1 MSTIRIYSKAA
12 FAFGPGAQ
20 QGTDLIDSFV
30 TVPGAF
36 QDMPEKYTQDLT
48 FKRAVQFHEVEII
61 EKQTFVQA
69 GQNAKTEV
77 KVETEAEDENKVEDE
92 VDPVE
97 KFYEELKGMN
107 KDQTAELAKK
117 YGTEFVEGDALKMNK
132 KRVMEAYKLSIAK
145 E

>member
-20 QGTDLIDSFV
+20 QGTDVIDSFI

-36 QDMPEKYTQDLT
+36 QDMPEKYTQDPT

-61 EKQTFVQA
+61 EKKAFVQA
-69 GQNAKTEV
+69 QQTKVE
-77 KVETEAEDENKVEDE
+77 VETETENKNEDDTV

-107 KDQTAELAKK
+107 KEQTAELAKK
-117 YGTEFVEGDALKMNK
+117 YGAEFVEGDALKMNK
-132 KRVMEAYKLSIAK
+132 KRVMEAYKLSIT
-145 E
+145 EE

>member
-20 QGTDLIDSFV
+20 QGTDVIDSFV

-36 QDMPEKYTQDLT
+36 QDMPEKYTHDPT

-61 EKQTFVQA
+61 EKKAFVQA
-69 GQNAKTEV
+69 QQTKVE
-77 KVETEAEDENKVEDE
+77 VETETENKNEDDTV

-107 KDQTAELAKK
+107 KEQTAELAKK
-117 YGTEFVEGDALKMNK
+117 YGAEFVEGDALKMNK
-132 KRVMEAYKLSIAK
+132 KRVMEAYKLSIT
-145 E
+145 EE

>member
-20 QGTDLIDSFV
+20 QGTDVIDSFV

-36 QDMPEKYTQDLT
+36 QDMPEKYTQDPT

-61 EKQTFVQA
+61 EKKAFVQS
-69 GQNAKTEV
+69 QQTKVE
-77 KVETEAEDENKVEDE
+77 VETENENKNEDDTA

-107 KDQTAELAKK
+107 KEQTAELAKK
-117 YGTEFVEGDALKMNK
+117 YGAEFVEGDALKMNK
-132 KRVMEAYKLSIAK
+132 KRVMEAYKLSIT
-145 E
+145 EE

>member
-20 QGTDLIDSFV
+20 QGTDVIDSFV

-36 QDMPEKYTQDLT
+36 QDMPEKYTQDPT

-61 EKQTFVQA
+61 EKKTFVQA
-69 GQNAKTEV
+69 QQV
-77 KVETEAEDENKVEDE
+77 KAEVETTAEDENEDDTT

-107 KDQTAELAKK
+107 KEQTAELAKK
-117 YGTEFVEGDALKMNK
+117 YGAEFVEGDALKMNK
-132 KRVMEAYKLSIAK
+132 KRVMEAYKLSIT
-145 E
+145 EE

>member
-20 QGTDLIDSFV
+20 QGTDVIDSFV
-30 TVPGAF
+30 TVPGSF
-36 QDMPEKYTQDLT
+36 QDMPEKYTQDPT

-61 EKQTFVQA
+61 EKKTFVQVNKA
-69 GQNAKTEV
+69 EN
-77 KVETEAEDENKVEDE
+77 EATVEDGNKDDTV

-107 KDQTAELAKK
+107 KEQTAEIAKK
-117 YGTEFVEGDALKMNK
+117 YGAEFVEGDALKMNK
-132 KRVMEAYKLSIAK
+132 KRVMEAYKLSIAD

>member
-20 QGTDLIDSFV
+20 QGTDVIDSFV
-30 TVPGAF
+30 TVPGSF
-36 QDMPEKYTQDLT
+36 QDMPEKYTQDPT

-61 EKQTFVQA
+61 EKKAFVQA
-69 GQNAKTEV
+69 QQTKVE
-77 KVETEAEDENKVEDE
+77 VETETENKNEDDTV

-107 KDQTAELAKK
+107 KEQTAELAKK
-117 YGTEFVEGDALKMNK
+117 YGAEFVEGDALKMNK
-132 KRVMEAYKLSIAK
+132 KRVMEAYKLSIAD

>member
-1 MSTIRIYSKAA
+1 MNTIRIYSKAA

-20 QGTDLIDSFV
+20 QGTDVIDSFV

-36 QDMPEKYTQDLT
+36 QDMPEKYTQDPT

-61 EKQTFVQA
+61 EKKTFVQVNKA
-69 GQNAKTEV
+69 EN
-77 KVETEAEDENKVEDE
+77 ETTVEDGNKDDTV

-107 KDQTAELAKK
+107 KEQTAEIAKK
-117 YGTEFVEGDALKMNK
+117 YGAEFVEGDALKMNK
-132 KRVMEAYKLSIAK
+132 KRVMEAYKLSIT
-145 E
+145 EE

>member
-20 QGTDLIDSFV
+20 QGTDVIDSFV

-36 QDMPEKYTQDLT
+36 QDMPEKYTQDPT

-61 EKQTFVQA
+61 EKKAFVQS
-69 GQNAKTEV
+69 QQV
-77 KVETEAEDENKVEDE
+77 KAEVETTAEDENEDDTAA
-92 VDPVE
+92 DPVE

-107 KDQTAELAKK
+107 KEQTAELAKK
-117 YGTEFVEGDALKMNK
+117 YGAEFVEGDALKMNK
-132 KRVMEAYKLSIAK
+132 KRVMEAYKLSIT
-145 E
+145 EE

>member
-20 QGTDLIDSFV
+20 QGTDVIDSFV

-36 QDMPEKYTQDLT
+36 QDMPEKYAQDPT

-61 EKQTFVQA
+61 EKKAFVQA
-69 GQNAKTEV
+69 QQV
-77 KVETEAEDENKVEDE
+77 KAEVETTAEDENEDGTV

-97 KFYEELKGMN
+97 KFYEELKVMN
-107 KDQTAELAKK
+107 KEQTAELAKK
-117 YGTEFVEGDALKMNK
+117 YGAEFVEGDALKMNK
-132 KRVMEAYKLSIAK
+132 KRVMEAYKLSIT
-145 E
+145 EE

>member
-20 QGTDLIDSFV
+20 QGTDVIDSFV

-36 QDMPEKYTQDLT
+36 QDMPEKYTQDPT

-61 EKQTFVQA
+61 EKKAFVQA
-69 GQNAKTEV
+69 QQT
-77 KVETEAEDENKVEDE
+77 KVEVDTENENKNEDDAA
-92 VDPVE
+92 VDPVK

-107 KDQTAELAKK
+107 KEQTAELAKK
-117 YGTEFVEGDALKMNK
+117 YGAEFVEGDALKMNK
-132 KRVMEAYKLSIAK
+132 KRVMEAYKLSIT
-145 E
+145 EE

>member
-20 QGTDLIDSFV
+20 QGTDVIDSFV

-36 QDMPEKYTQDLT
+36 QDMPEKYTQDPT

-61 EKQTFVQA
+61 EKKAFVQA
-69 GQNAKTEV
+69 QQTKVE
-77 KVETEAEDENKVEDE
+77 VETETEDKNEDDTV

-107 KDQTAELAKK
+107 KEQTAEIAKK
-117 YGTEFVEGDALKMNK
+117 YGAEFVEGDALKMNK
-132 KRVMEAYKLSIAK
+132 KRVMEAYKLSIT
-145 E
+145 EE

>member
-20 QGTDLIDSFV
+20 QGTDVIDSFV
-30 TVPGAF
+30 TVPGSF
-36 QDMPEKYTQDLT
+36 QDMPEKYTQDPT

-61 EKQTFVQA
+61 EKKTIVQVNKA
-69 GQNAKTEV
+69 EN
-77 KVETEAEDENKVEDE
+77 ETTVEDGNNDDTV

-107 KDQTAELAKK
+107 KEQTAEIAKK
-117 YGTEFVEGDALKMNK
+117 YGAEFVEGDALKMNK
-132 KRVMEAYKLSIAK
+132 KRVMEAYKLSIT
-145 E
+145 EE

>member
-20 QGTDLIDSFV
+20 QGTDVIDSFV

-36 QDMPEKYTQDLT
+36 QDMPEKYTQDPT

-61 EKQTFVQA
+61 EKKTFVQA
-69 GQNAKTEV
+69 QQV
-77 KVETEAEDENKVEDE
+77 KAEVETTVKDENDDDTA

-107 KDQTAELAKK
+107 KEQTAELAKK
-117 YGTEFVEGDALKMNK
+117 YGAEFVEGDALKMNK
-132 KRVMEAYKLSIAK
+132 KRVMEAYKLSIT
-145 E
+145 EE

>member
-20 QGTDLIDSFV
+20 QGTDVIDSFV

-36 QDMPEKYTQDLT
+36 QDMPEKYTQDPT

-61 EKQTFVQA
+61 EKKTFVQVN
-69 GQNAKTEV
+69 Q
-77 KVETEAEDENKVEDE
+77 AEDETDADDEKMGDTE

-107 KDQTAELAKK
+107 KEQTAELAKK
-117 YGTEFVEGDALKMNK
+117 YGAEFVEGDALKMNK
-132 KRVMEAYKLSIAK
+132 KRVMEAYKLSIS
-145 E
+145 EE

>member
-20 QGTDLIDSFV
+20 QGTDVIDSFV

-36 QDMPEKYTQDLT
+36 QDIPEKYTQDPT

-61 EKQTFVQA
+61 EKKTFVQA
-69 GQNAKTEV
+69 
-77 KVETEAEDENKVEDE
+77 NKVEDE
-92 VDPVE
+92 TTAEDENEDVTVVDPVE

-107 KDQTAELAKK
+107 KEQTAELAKK
-117 YGTEFVEGDALKMNK
+117 YGAEFVEGDALKMNK
-132 KRVMEAYKLSIAK
+132 KRVMEAYKLSTA
-145 E
+145 EE

>member
-20 QGTDLIDSFV
+20 QGTDVIDSFV

-36 QDMPEKYTQDLT
+36 QDMPEKYTQDPT

-61 EKQTFVQA
+61 EKKTFVQA
-69 GQNAKTEV
+69 QQT
-77 KVETEAEDENKVEDE
+77 KVEDE
-92 VDPVE
+92 TTAKDENEDDTAVDPVE

-107 KDQTAELAKK
+107 KEQTAELAKK
-117 YGTEFVEGDALKMNK
+117 YGAEFVEGDALKMNK
-132 KRVMEAYKLSIAK
+132 KRVMEAYKRSIT
-145 E
+145 EE

>member
-20 QGTDLIDSFV
+20 QGTDVIDSFV
-30 TVPGAF
+30 TVPGSF
-36 QDMPEKYTQDLT
+36 QDMPEKYTQDPT

-61 EKQTFVQA
+61 EKKTFVQVNKA
-69 GQNAKTEV
+69 EN
-77 KVETEAEDENKVEDE
+77 ETTVEDGNKDDTA

-107 KDQTAELAKK
+107 KEQTAEIAKK
-117 YGTEFVEGDALKMNK
+117 YGAEFVEGDALKMNK
-132 KRVMEAYKLSIAK
+132 KRVMEAYKLSIT
-145 E
+145 EE

>member
-20 QGTDLIDSFV
+20 QGTDVIDSFV

-36 QDMPEKYTQDLT
+36 QDMPEKYTQDPT

-61 EKQTFVQA
+61 EKKAFVQA
-69 GQNAKTEV
+69 QQTKVE
-77 KVETEAEDENKVEDE
+77 VETENENKNEDDTV

-107 KDQTAELAKK
+107 KEQTAELAKK
-117 YGTEFVEGDALKMNK
+117 YGAEFVEGDALKMNK
-132 KRVMEAYKLSIAK
+132 KRVMEAYKLSIA
-145 E
+145 EE

>member
-20 QGTDLIDSFV
+20 QGTDVIDSFV

-36 QDMPEKYTQDLT
+36 QDMPEKYTQDPT

-61 EKQTFVQA
+61 EKKTFVQA
-69 GQNAKTEV
+69 QQTKAE
-77 KVETEAEDENKVEDE
+77 VETTAKDENEDDTT

-107 KDQTAELAKK
+107 NEQTAELAKK
-117 YGTEFVEGDALKMNK
+117 YGAEFVEGDALKMNK
-132 KRVMEAYKLSIAK
+132 KRVMEAYKLSIT
-145 E
+145 EE

>member
-20 QGTDLIDSFV
+20 QGTDVIDSFV

-36 QDMPEKYTQDLT
+36 QDMPEKYTQDPT

-61 EKQTFVQA
+61 EKKTFVQA
-69 GQNAKTEV
+69 QQT
-77 KVETEAEDENKVEDE
+77 KVEDE
-92 VDPVE
+92 TTAKDENDDDTAVDPVE

-107 KDQTAELAKK
+107 KEQTAELAKK
-117 YGTEFVEGDALKMNK
+117 YGAEFVEGDALKMNK
-132 KRVMEAYKLSIAK
+132 KRVMEAYKLSIT
-145 E
+145 EE

>member
-20 QGTDLIDSFV
+20 QGTDVIDSFV

-36 QDMPEKYTQDLT
+36 QDMPEKYTQDPT

-61 EKQTFVQA
+61 EKKAFVQS
-69 GQNAKTEV
+69 QQV
-77 KVETEAEDENKVEDE
+77 KSEVETTAKDENDDDTA

-107 KDQTAELAKK
+107 KEQTAELAKK
-117 YGTEFVEGDALKMNK
+117 YGAEFVEGDALKMNK
-132 KRVMEAYKLSIAK
+132 KRVMEAYKLSIT
-145 E
+145 EE

>member
-20 QGTDLIDSFV
+20 QGTDVIDSFV
-30 TVPGAF
+30 TVPGSF
-36 QDMPEKYTQDLT
+36 QDMPEKYTQDPT

-61 EKQTFVQA
+61 EKKTFVQ
-69 GQNAKTEV
+69 
-77 KVETEAEDENKVEDE
+77 ENKAENETTVEDGNKDDTA

-107 KDQTAELAKK
+107 KEQTAEIAKK
-117 YGTEFVEGDALKMNK
+117 YGAEFVEGDALKMNK
-132 KRVMEAYKLSIAK
+132 KRVMEAYKLSIA
-145 E
+145 EE

>member
-20 QGTDLIDSFV
+20 QGTDVIDSFV

-36 QDMPEKYTQDLT
+36 QDMPEKYTQDPT

-61 EKQTFVQA
+61 EKKAFVQA
-69 GQNAKTEV
+69 QQV
-77 KVETEAEDENKVEDE
+77 KAEVETTAKDENEDDTA

-107 KDQTAELAKK
+107 KEQTAELAKK
-117 YGTEFVEGDALKMNK
+117 YGAEFVEGDALKMNK
-132 KRVMEAYKLSIAK
+132 KRVMEAYKLSIA
-145 E
+145 EE

>member
-20 QGTDLIDSFV
+20 QGTDVIDSFV
-30 TVPGAF
+30 TVPGSF
-36 QDMPEKYTQDLT
+36 QDMPEKYTQDPT

-61 EKQTFVQA
+61 EKKAFVQD
-69 GQNAKTEV
+69 QQTKVE
-77 KVETEAEDENKVEDE
+77 VETETENKNEDDTV

-107 KDQTAELAKK
+107 KEQTAELAKK
-117 YGTEFVEGDALKMNK
+117 YGAEFVEGDALKMNK
-132 KRVMEAYKLSIAK
+132 KRVMEAYKLSIT
-145 E
+145 EE

>member
-20 QGTDLIDSFV
+20 QGTDVIDSFV

-36 QDMPEKYTQDLT
+36 QDMPEKYTQDPT

-61 EKQTFVQA
+61 EKKAFVQS
-69 GQNAKTEV
+69 QQV
-77 KVETEAEDENKVEDE
+77 KAEVETTAEDENEDDTA

-107 KDQTAELAKK
+107 KEQTAELAKK
-117 YGTEFVEGDALKMNK
+117 YGAEFVEGDALKMNK
-132 KRVMEAYKLSIAK
+132 KRVMEAYKLSIS
-145 E
+145 EE

>member
-20 QGTDLIDSFV
+20 QGTDVIDSFV
-30 TVPGAF
+30 TVPGSF
-36 QDMPEKYTQDLT
+36 QDMPEKYTQDPT

-61 EKQTFVQA
+61 EKKTFVQVNKA
-69 GQNAKTEV
+69 EN
-77 KVETEAEDENKVEDE
+77 EATVEDGNKDDTV

-107 KDQTAELAKK
+107 KEQTAEIAKK
-117 YGTEFVEGDALKMNK
+117 YGAEFVEGDALKMNK
-132 KRVMEAYKLSIAK
+132 KRVMEAYKLSIA
-145 E
+145 EE

>member
-20 QGTDLIDSFV
+20 QGTDVIDSFV
-30 TVPGAF
+30 TVPGSF
-36 QDMPEKYTQDLT
+36 QDMPEKYTQDPT

-61 EKQTFVQA
+61 EKKTFVQVNKA
-69 GQNAKTEV
+69 
-77 KVETEAEDENKVEDE
+77 ENKTTVEDGNKDDTV

-107 KDQTAELAKK
+107 KEQTAEIAKK
-117 YGTEFVEGDALKMNK
+117 YGAEFVEGDALKMNK
-132 KRVMEAYKLSIAK
+132 KRVMEAYKLSIT
-145 E
+145 EE

>member
-20 QGTDLIDSFV
+20 QGTDVIDSFV

-36 QDMPEKYTQDLT
+36 QDMPEKYTQDPT

-61 EKQTFVQA
+61 EKKTFVQS
-69 GQNAKTEV
+69 
-77 KVETEAEDENKVEDE
+77 NKVEDE
-92 VDPVE
+92 TTAEDENEDVTVVDPVE

-107 KDQTAELAKK
+107 KEQTAELAKK
-117 YGTEFVEGDALKMNK
+117 YGAEFVEGDALKMNK
-132 KRVMEAYKLSIAK
+132 KRVMEAYKLSTA
-145 E
+145 EE

>member
-20 QGTDLIDSFV
+20 QGTDVIDSFV

-36 QDMPEKYTQDLT
+36 QDMPEKYTQDPT

-61 EKQTFVQA
+61 EKKTFVQA
-69 GQNAKTEV
+69 QHV
-77 KVETEAEDENKVEDE
+77 KSEVETETKDENEDDTA

-107 KDQTAELAKK
+107 KEQTAELAKK
-117 YGTEFVEGDALKMNK
+117 YGAEFVEGDALKMNK
-132 KRVMEAYKLSIAK
+132 KRVMEAYKLSIT
-145 E
+145 EE

>member
-20 QGTDLIDSFV
+20 QGTDVIDSFV

-36 QDMPEKYTQDLT
+36 QDMPEKYTQDPT

-61 EKQTFVQA
+61 EKKAFVQA
-69 GQNAKTEV
+69 QQTKVE
-77 KVETEAEDENKVEDE
+77 VETETKNENEDDTA

-107 KDQTAELAKK
+107 KEQTAELAKK
-117 YGTEFVEGDALKMNK
+117 YGAEFVEGDALKMNK
-132 KRVMEAYKLSIAK
+132 KRVMEAYKLSIT
-145 E
+145 EE